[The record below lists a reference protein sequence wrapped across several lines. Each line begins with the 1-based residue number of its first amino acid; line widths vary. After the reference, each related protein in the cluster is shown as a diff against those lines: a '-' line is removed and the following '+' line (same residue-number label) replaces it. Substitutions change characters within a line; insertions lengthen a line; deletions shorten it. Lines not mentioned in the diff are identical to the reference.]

1 MTRNCTPDR
10 KISGT
15 ADYVVFSF
23 FIFFMFDLLLIGVS
37 ELFPMFQKAKGGM
50 MLAGVVAGANAVTC
64 FFLLF
69 GWIMGDVRNANRV
82 FAVAKSVTVC
92 TIIMGALCL
101 IPDKEMVVLG
111 ISGFA
116 LMTFFA
122 ALCIGG
128 GLEKLSEEKAARKL
142 KKSSV

>member
-82 FAVAKSVTVC
+82 FAIAKSVAAC
-92 TIIMGALCL
+92 TIVMGTVCL
-101 IPDKEMVVLG
+101 IPDKEMVVIAIG
-111 ISGFA
+111 GVM
-116 LMTFFA
+116 LMIFLA
-122 ALCIGG
+122 SILIGG
-128 GLEKLSEEKAARKL
+128 GLIRLSEEKAARKL
-142 KKSSV
+142 RKSYV